1 MMPTFFTLG
10 ITFCSNSTCF
20 EIGDMSL
27 VPVAMPSGFSIVLTN
42 FADTGS
48 VTAVNNTGTSVDRFD
63 NVCAAG
69 VAIPKTKSLFDNKFV
84 EMV

>member
-1 MMPTFFTLG
+1 MRLHFLVITSIFQYFHARTL
-10 ITFCSNSTCF
+10 CA
-20 EIGDMSL
+20 
-27 VPVAMPSGFSIVLTN
+27 VAMPSGFSIVLTN